1 MGYVNYKAEV
11 KKANLKKD
19 GVIEIGLEAPVSLL
33 KGQMEALSQMVGSKV
48 EISMEDL
55 IVNFT
60 IKVNAKTNEP
70 LTTYKVDERG
80 VVSEVKPA
88 AEQLEAD
95 LGLPPEEVPTKE
107 QNEEIKREIIDQF
120 ISEGMSPNYE
130 DLPYDFAYI
139 VKRYLDGEKYEKLAK
154 ELNTTSAE
162 LIRMVDSY
170 RKRVAPLAQK
180 WWEWKQSNEK
190 QQDDNDGN
198 EEQSADD
205 TEKGNEN
212 DAA

>member
-60 IKVNAKTNEP
+60 ITVNAKTNEP
-70 LTTYKVDERG
+70 LITYKVDERG
-80 VVSEVKPA
+80 VVSEVKQEA
-88 AEQLEAD
+88 KQLEAD
-95 LGLPPEEVPTKE
+95 LGLPPEKLPTKE
-107 QNEEIKREIIDQF
+107 QKEEINREVIDQF
-120 ISEGMSPNYE
+120 ITEGMSPNYN
-130 DLPYDFAYI
+130 DLPYDFAHI
-139 VKRYLDGEKYEKLAK
+139 VKRRLNGETYEKLARELDISRK
-154 ELNTTSAE
+154 ELVE
-162 LIRMVDSY
+162 FIDIY
-170 RKRVAPLAQK
+170 RKRIAPLAQK

-190 QQDDNDGN
+190 HEENKESKSAEEN
-198 EEQSADD
+198 EDS
-205 TEKGNEN
+205 EN

>member
-60 IKVNAKTNEP
+60 ITVNAKTNEP
-70 LTTYKVDERG
+70 IITYKVDERG
-80 VVSEVKPA
+80 VVSEVKQEA
-88 AEQLEAD
+88 KQLEAD
-95 LGLPPEEVPTKE
+95 LGLPPEKLPTKE
-107 QNEEIKREIIDQF
+107 QKEEINREVIDQF
-120 ISEGMSPNYE
+120 ITEGMSPNYN
-130 DLPYDFAYI
+130 DLPYDFAHI
-139 VKRYLDGEKYEKLAK
+139 VKRRLNGETYEKLARELDVSRK
-154 ELNTTSAE
+154 ELVQF
-162 LIRMVDSY
+162 IDIY
-170 RKRVAPLAQK
+170 RKRIAPLAQK

-190 QQDDNDGN
+190 HEENKESKSEEEN
-198 EEQSADD
+198 EDS
-205 TEKGNEN
+205 EN